1 MIIGV
6 EQVSPGN
13 DEWQITN
20 DKWSITND

>member
-6 EQVSPGN
+6 EQASPGN